1 MWHKMSEKKS
11 YQQKPLKVEYHD
23 WKQTFKP
30 DPPMSN
36 IHLISKKFIFLN
48 VTKNELCIIWK

>member
-1 MWHKMSEKKS
+1 MIENRLSN
-11 YQQKPLKVEYHD
+11 QI
-23 WKQTFKP
+23 
-30 DPPMSN
+30 PMSN